1 MYQPYPSSPSQVP
14 GPAEAEPPNSVRNAV
29 RLMYAG
35 AALSAVVVIVTL
47 ITIASLKHGILA
59 RHPDYTAAQ
68 RHNAEIAAIVTAV
81 IGGLIAIGLWLW
93 MAWANRRGRNWAR
106 IVSAVFFGINTLDL
120 IVSFTQVHALA
131 SVLVGVIVWLAG
143 LGAIILLFSKE
154 SGPYFARP
162 ASPPG

>member
-1 MYQPYPSSPSQVP
+1 MYQPYPSSSQMP
-14 GPAEAEPPNSVRNAV
+14 EAARAEPPNSVRNAV

-35 AALSAVVVIVTL
+35 AALSAVLLIVTL
-47 ITIASLKHGILA
+47 VTISSLKHGILA

-68 RHNAEIAAIVTAV
+68 RHNAEIAAVVTAV

-93 MAWANRRGRNWAR
+93 MAWANGRGRNWAR

-120 IVSFTQVHALA
+120 IISFTQVHVLGALI
-131 SVLVGVIVWLAG
+131 VGILVWLVG
-143 LGAIILLFSKE
+143 LGTIILLFSKE
-154 SGPYFARP
+154 SAPYFARS

>member
-14 GPAEAEPPNSVRNAV
+14 GPVDAEPPNSVRNAV

-35 AALSAVVVIVTL
+35 AALSVVVVIVTL
-47 ITIASLKHGILA
+47 VTIASLKHGILS

-68 RHNAEIAAIVTAV
+68 RHNAEIAVIVTSV
-81 IGGLIAIGLWLW
+81 IGGLIAVSLWLW

-120 IVSFTQVHALA
+120 IISFTQVHVLA
-131 SVLVGVIVWLAG
+131 SLIVSIIVWLVG

-154 SGPYFARP
+154 SGPYFARS